1 LAADRPAATDLMR
14 QRAISAAVLVPV
26 LLIVIGIGGPVLA
39 VAVTLVTAIA
49 AIEVFRLLHGGGYAP
64 FLALGTAFAVT
75 IVLDAAFPEVLEGS
89 GLLLGAVGIVLVAV
103 ASFTKVDP
111 RDGLQSWMATVFG
124 AFYISLLSFI
134 IRLGHVG
141 PVVPASAPLNL
152 LGAERGWILML
163 LFTVW
168 AFDTGAYLVGRSIG
182 RTKFLTHISPSKT
195 VEGVIGGVVA
205 ATIVVAAMLWGLG
218 QNPIHAL
225 VLGPLTALA
234 AQAGDLAESVIK
246 RTAGAKD
253 SGTLIPGHGGMLDRV
268 DSFIFA
274 APVMTLYVL
283 AFLH

>member
-1 LAADRPAATDLMR
+1 MR
-14 QRAISAAVLVPV
+14 ERAISAAVLVPV

-39 VAVTLVTAIA
+39 LAVTLVTAIA
-49 AIEVFRLLHGGGYAP
+49 AVEVFRLLHGGGYAP
-64 FLALGTAFAVT
+64 FLALGTACAVT

-89 GLLLGAVGIVLVAV
+89 GLLLGAIGIVLVAV
-103 ASFTKVDP
+103 ASFIKADP

-141 PVVPASAPLNL
+141 PDIPASAPLNF
-152 LGAERGWILML
+152 LGPERGWILML
-163 LFTVW
+163 LLTVW
-168 AFDTGAYLVGRSIG
+168 AFDTGAFLVGRTVG
-182 RTKFLTHISPSKT
+182 RTKFIAHISPAKT
-195 VEGVIGGVVA
+195 VEGVAGGVVA
-205 ATIVVAAMLWGLG
+205 STIVVGALLWGLG
-218 QNPIHAL
+218 QNPLHAL
-225 VLGPLTALA
+225 LLGPLTALA

-246 RTAGAKD
+246 RAAGAKD

-283 AFLH
+283 TFLR

>member
-1 LAADRPAATDLMR
+1 MR
-14 QRAISAAVLVPV
+14 ERAISAAILVPV

-39 VAVTLVTAIA
+39 LAVTLVTAIA
-49 AIEVFRLLHGGGYAP
+49 AVEVFRLLHGGGYAP

-89 GLLLGAVGIVLVAV
+89 GLLLGAIGIVLVAV
-103 ASFTKVDP
+103 ASFIKADP

-141 PVVPASAPLNL
+141 PDVPASAPLDF
-152 LGAERGWILML
+152 LGPERGWILML
-163 LFTVW
+163 LLAVW
-168 AFDTGAYLVGRSIG
+168 AFDTGAFLVGRTIG
-182 RTKFLTHISPSKT
+182 RTKFIAHISPAKT
-195 VEGVIGGVVA
+195 VEGVAGGVVA
-205 ATIVVAAMLWGLG
+205 STVVVGALLWGLG
-218 QNPIHAL
+218 QNPVHAL
-225 VLGPLTALA
+225 LLGPLVALA

-246 RTAGAKD
+246 RAAGAKD

-283 AFLH
+283 TFLR

>member
-1 LAADRPAATDLMR
+1 MR
-14 QRAISAAVLVPV
+14 ERAISAAVLVPV
-26 LLIVIGIGGPVLA
+26 LLVVIAIGGPVLA
-39 VAVTLVTAIA
+39 LAVTLITAIA
-49 AIEVFRLLHGGGYAP
+49 AVEVFRLLHGGGYAP

-89 GLLLGAVGIVLVAV
+89 GLLLGAIGIVLVAV
-103 ASFTKVDP
+103 ASFIKADP

-141 PVVPASAPLNL
+141 PDVPASAPLDF
-152 LGAERGWILML
+152 LGPERGWILML
-163 LFTVW
+163 LLAVW
-168 AFDTGAYLVGRSIG
+168 AFDTGAFLVGRTIG
-182 RTKFLTHISPSKT
+182 RTKFIAHISPAKT
-195 VEGVIGGVVA
+195 VEGVAGGVVA
-205 ATIVVAAMLWGLG
+205 STVVVGALLLGLG
-218 QNPIHAL
+218 QSPVHAL
-225 VLGPLTALA
+225 LLGPLVALA

-246 RTAGAKD
+246 RAAGAKD

-283 AFLH
+283 TFLR

>member
-1 LAADRPAATDLMR
+1 MR

-26 LLIVIGIGGPVLA
+26 LLIVIAIGGPVLA
-39 VAVTLVTAIA
+39 LAIALVTAFA
-49 AIEVFRLLHGGGYAP
+49 AIEVFRLLHGAGYAP
-64 FLALGTAFAVT
+64 FLGLGTAFAVT

-89 GLLLGAVGIVLVAV
+89 GLLLGAIGIVLVAV
-103 ASFTKVDP
+103 ASFTKTDP

-134 IRLGHVG
+134 IRLGHVA
-141 PVVPASAPLNL
+141 PDVPPSAPLNL
-152 LGAERGWILML
+152 IGPERGWILML
-163 LFTVW
+163 LLTVW
-168 AFDTGAYLVGRSIG
+168 AFDTGAYLVGRTIG

-205 ATIVVAAMLWGLG
+205 STIVVGLMLWALG
-218 QNPIHAL
+218 QNPVHAL
-225 VLGPLTALA
+225 LLGPLTALA

-246 RTAGAKD
+246 RAAGAKD

-274 APVMTLYVL
+274 APVMTLYVV